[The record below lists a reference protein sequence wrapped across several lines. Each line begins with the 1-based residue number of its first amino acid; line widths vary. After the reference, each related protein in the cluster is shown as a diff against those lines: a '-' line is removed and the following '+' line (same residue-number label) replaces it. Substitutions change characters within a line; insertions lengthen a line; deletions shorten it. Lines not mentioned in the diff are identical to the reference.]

1 MKRRAWLAG
10 AALMAFAR
18 PAPAADSYVEFFR
31 AVGIDNVGVVEALL
45 ARGFDPNAADDRG
58 NSGLHLAMRDGA
70 PRVAAAL
77 LAHPRTRIDIVNA
90 AGETPLMLAALRGN
104 VEGAR
109 RLIDRGAAIHRDGW
123 TPLHY
128 AASGDAATAVVT
140 LLLERGAAID
150 ARAPNGNTPLM
161 MASRFGAWTSAEVLL
176 MRGADPRLANAAG
189 QTAADFARIEGRDR
203 LATTLDDAARR
214 R

>member
-1 MKRRAWLAG
+1 MKRRAWLAA
-10 AALMAFAR
+10 AALMACVRAG
-18 PAPAADSYVEFFR
+18 AADSYVEFFR
-31 AVGIDNVGVVEALL
+31 AVDIDNARAVQTLL
-45 ARGFDPNAADDRG
+45 TRGFDPNAANERG
-58 NSGLHLAMRDGA
+58 NSGLHLALRDGA
-70 PRVAAAL
+70 LRVAAAL
-77 LAHPRTRIDIVNA
+77 LAHPDTKVDATNA

-104 VEGAR
+104 VEWTK
-109 RLIDRGAAIHRDGW
+109 RLIERGAAIQRDGW

-128 AASGDAATAVVT
+128 AASGSDALAVLE

-161 MASRFGAWTSAEVLL
+161 MASRFGAWASAEALL

-189 QTAADFARIEGRDR
+189 QTAADFARLEGRDR
-203 LATTLDDAARR
+203 LATTLDEAARR